1 MNKRI
6 FKKIYKRAEKKLAA
20 YRKMKDKRSYL
31 ELEKEECI
39 LSRLE
44 RKIFFRE
51 QNKRLSLVNEII
63 EELKAEGQ

>member
-1 MNKRI
+1 
-6 FKKIYKRAEKKLAA
+6 
-20 YRKMKDKRSYL
+20 MKDKRSYL
-31 ELEKEECI
+31 EIEKEECI